1 MILATHMM
9 LSPASRR
16 INGAP
21 RATRIDLGQFRGAD
35 LGQFRGADLGQF
47 RGAAIPKADAD
58 GLSPAGTML
67 DVPAM
72 SETTTLP
79 PVAVVF
85 APDHARRPSIGT
97 NFDGRCHA
105 VRVGRLGR
113 AGKVAA

>member
-21 RATRIDLGQFRGAD
+21 RATRID